1 MLRDNAQRT
10 KPKMPKTANGL
21 VGQQD
26 LLSLL
31 HPLNEILFDK
41 NRDAGGWTCGNH
53 VPQRHRSKQA
63 SRGRVERF
71 VAASAT

>member
-21 VGQQD
+21 VRQQD

-31 HPLNEILFDK
+31 HPLNESLFDK
-41 NRDAGGWTCGNH
+41 KRDAGG
-53 VPQRHRSKQA
+53 
-63 SRGRVERF
+63 
-71 VAASAT
+71 